1 MDALIGLDNMPNL
14 PNSITLARIALV
26 VVFTVAISITPECTI
41 GYPIA
46 LFAFAL
52 AALSDWLDGYLARKL
67 QMVTTFGKLIDP
79 LADKIAVS
87 AAFVYLTAVNL
98 CPVWVC
104 ILIISREFLITGLR
118 QIAQEHGVIM
128 AADRSG
134 KWKTAFQL
142 SFCIGGLLFM
152 TTFYLGGPAW
162 ILPLSELC
170 NPSGSFPILYHLT
183 LWGSVALTVWS
194 GAFYCYGSR
203 KFLFR

>member
-1 MDALIGLDNMPNL
+1 MPNL

-26 VVFTVAISITPECTI
+26 VVFTVAISITPECPV

-46 LFAFAL
+46 LLTFAL

-67 QMVTTFGKLIDP
+67 ELVTTFGKLIDP

-87 AAFVYLTAVNL
+87 AAFVYLTAVQL

-104 ILIISREFLITGLR
+104 ILIISREFLVTGIR
-118 QIAQEHGVIM
+118 QIAQEHGHII

-134 KWKTAFQL
+134 KWKTVFQI
-142 SFCIGGLLFM
+142 SFCMGGLLLM
-152 TTFYLGGPAW
+152 TILNFGGPSWAATLAGW
-162 ILPLSELC
+162 C
-170 NPSGSFPILYHLT
+170 DPSGNFPVLYHLT
-183 LWGSVALTVWS
+183 LWGSVILTVWS
-194 GAFYCYGSR
+194 GLFYCWNSR